1 MTLEEFLRRF
11 ASNLAGHSFWGLG
24 IVLVAGIVASAVCPC
39 TLPVGLGIAGMA
51 GASESKSRRTGFM
64 IAVAFFLGIVMN
76 LVIVGTLA
84 GRLGAFLTEEFGR
97 YWALGMALMSLAG
110 AVVAFRGFRLKVDQL
125 DALRRP
131 GLAGAFLYGFV
142 FSLGTSVAPLLLL
155 FTFVAAQ
162 RSPEN
167 GFALA
172 LAFGLGRGLPFLIV
186 GLFAGAVM
194 RLARV
199 ASWRRAIELV
209 SGCALLFVSIY
220 YARVFAALL

>member
-11 ASNLAGHSFWGLG
+11 GSTLAGHSFWGLG

-51 GASESKSRRTGFM
+51 GASESRSRRTGFM
-64 IAVAFFLGIVMN
+64 IAVAFFLGIVAN
-76 LVIVGTLA
+76 LVTVGTLA
-84 GRLGAFLTEEFGR
+84 GRLGALLTEAFGR

-110 AVVAFRGFRLKVDQL
+110 AVVAFRGIRLKVDQL
-125 DALRRP
+125 EALRRP

-155 FTFVAAQ
+155 LTFAAAQ

-172 LAFGLGRGLPFLIV
+172 LAFGLGRGLPFLVV

-209 SGCALLFVSIY
+209 SGCALLFVSMY
-220 YARVFAALL
+220 YARVFVALL

>member
-11 ASNLAGHSFWGLG
+11 ASVLGSHPFWGLG

-39 TLPVGLGIAGMA
+39 TLPVGLGIAGMV

-64 IAVAFFLGIVMN
+64 IAIAFFLGIVVN
-76 LVIVGTLA
+76 LVIVGALA
-84 GRLGAFLTEEFGR
+84 GRLGALLTEAFGR
-97 YWALGMALMSLAG
+97 YWSLAMALMSLGA
-110 AVVAFRGFRLKVDQL
+110 AVVAFRGTRLKVDQL
-125 DALRRP
+125 GALRRP
-131 GLAGAFLYGFV
+131 GFAGAFLYGFV
-142 FSLGTSVAPLLLL
+142 FSLGTSVAPLLVLL
-155 FTFVAAQ
+155 TFATAQ
-162 RSPEN
+162 RSPAN

-172 LAFGLGRGLPFLIV
+172 LAFGLGRGLPFLLV

-209 SGCALLFVSIY
+209 SGCALFFVSVY

>member
-11 ASNLAGHSFWGLG
+11 GSTLAGHSFWGLG
-24 IVLVAGIVASAVCPC
+24 IVLMAGIVASAVCPC

-64 IAVAFFLGIVMN
+64 IAIAFFLGIVMN
-76 LVIVGTLA
+76 LVIVGALA
-84 GRLGAFLTEEFGR
+84 GRLGALLTETFGR
-97 YWALGMALMSLAG
+97 YWSLVMAAMSFGA
-110 AVVAFRGFRLKVDQL
+110 AVVAFRGTRLKVDQL
-125 DALRRP
+125 GALRRP

-155 FTFVAAQ
+155 LTFAAAQ

-167 GFALA
+167 GFVLA
-172 LAFGLGRGLPFLIV
+172 FAFGLGRGLPFLLV

-199 ASWRRAIELV
+199 TLWRRAIEV
-209 SGCALLFVSIY
+209 ISACALLFVSIY
-220 YARVFAALL
+220 YARVFMALR

>member
-11 ASNLAGHSFWGLG
+11 GSVLAGHSFWGLG
-24 IVLVAGIVASAVCPC
+24 IVLMAGIVASAVCPC

-64 IAVAFFLGIVMN
+64 IAIAFFLGIVVN
-76 LVIVGTLA
+76 LVIVGALV
-84 GRLGAFLTEEFGR
+84 GRVGALLTETFGR
-97 YWALGMALMSLAG
+97 YWSLAMAVMSLGA
-110 AVVAFRGFRLKVDQL
+110 AVVAFRGTRLRVDQL
-125 DALRRP
+125 GALRRP

-155 FTFVAAQ
+155 LTFVAAQ
-162 RSPEN
+162 RSSEN
-167 GFALA
+167 GFVLA
-172 LAFGLGRGLPFLIV
+172 FAFGLGRGLPFLLV

-199 ASWRRAIELV
+199 TLWRRAIEV
-209 SGCALLFVSIY
+209 ISACALLFVSIY
-220 YARVFAALL
+220 YARVFMALR

>member
-1 MTLEEFLRRF
+1 MTLEDFLRRF
-11 ASNLAGHSFWGLG
+11 GSALADHSFWGLG

-39 TLPVGLGIAGMA
+39 TLPVGIGIAGMA
-51 GASESKSRRTGFM
+51 GASESRSRRTGFL
-64 IAVAFFLGIVMN
+64 IAVAFFLGIVAN
-76 LVIVGTLA
+76 LAIAGTLA
-84 GRLGAFLTEEFGR
+84 GRLGALLTETFGR
-97 YWALGMALMSLAG
+97 YWALGMALMCFGA
-110 AVVAFRGFRLKVDQL
+110 AVVAFFGIRLKVDQL
-125 DALRRP
+125 EALRRP

-155 FTFVAAQ
+155 LTFAATQ
-162 RSPEN
+162 KSAEN

>member
-11 ASNLAGHSFWGLG
+11 GSALAGHSFWGLG

-39 TLPVGLGIAGMA
+39 TLPVGLGVAGMA
-51 GASESKSRRTGFM
+51 GASESRSRRTGLM
-64 IAVAFFLGIVMN
+64 IAIAFFLGIVTN
-76 LVIVGTLA
+76 LMIVGALA
-84 GRLGAFLTEEFGR
+84 GRLGALLTETFGR
-97 YWALGMALMSLAG
+97 YWALGMALMSLGG
-110 AVVAFRGFRLKVDQL
+110 AVVAFRGIRPKVEQL
-125 DALRRP
+125 EALRRP

-155 FTFVAAQ
+155 LTFAAAQ

-194 RLARV
+194 RLARLTL
-199 ASWRRAIELV
+199 WRRAIEMV
-209 SGCALLFVSIY
+209 SGCALLFVAFY
-220 YARVFAALL
+220 YARVFIALR

>member
-1 MTLEEFLRRF
+1 M
-11 ASNLAGHSFWGLG
+11 
-24 IVLVAGIVASAVCPC
+24 AGIVASAVCPC

-64 IAVAFFLGIVMN
+64 IAIAFFLGIVVN
-76 LVIVGTLA
+76 LLIVGALA
-84 GRLGAFLTEEFGR
+84 GRLGALLTETFGR
-97 YWALGMALMSLAG
+97 YWSLVMAAMSFGA
-110 AVVAFRGFRLKVDQL
+110 AVVAFRGTRLKVDQL
-125 DALRRP
+125 GALRRP

-155 FTFVAAQ
+155 LTFAAAQ

-167 GFALA
+167 GFVLA
-172 LAFGLGRGLPFLIV
+172 FAFGLGRGLPFLLV

-199 ASWRRAIELV
+199 TLWRRAIEVV
-209 SGCALLFVSIY
+209 SGCVLLFVAFY
-220 YARVFAALL
+220 YARVFMALR

>member
-11 ASNLAGHSFWGLG
+11 GSTLAGHSFWGLG
-24 IVLVAGIVASAVCPC
+24 IVLMAGIVASAVCPC

-64 IAVAFFLGIVMN
+64 IAIAFFLGIVLN
-76 LVIVGTLA
+76 LVIVGALA
-84 GRLGAFLTEEFGR
+84 GRLGALLTETFGR
-97 YWALGMALMSLAG
+97 YWSLVMAAMSFGA
-110 AVVAFRGFRLKVDQL
+110 AVVAFRGTRLKVDQL
-125 DALRRP
+125 GALRRP

-155 FTFVAAQ
+155 LTFAAAQ

-167 GFALA
+167 GFVLA
-172 LAFGLGRGLPFLIV
+172 FAFGLGRGLPFLLV

-199 ASWRRAIELV
+199 ALWRRAIEV
-209 SGCALLFVSIY
+209 MSACALLFVSIY
-220 YARVFAALL
+220 YARVFMALR